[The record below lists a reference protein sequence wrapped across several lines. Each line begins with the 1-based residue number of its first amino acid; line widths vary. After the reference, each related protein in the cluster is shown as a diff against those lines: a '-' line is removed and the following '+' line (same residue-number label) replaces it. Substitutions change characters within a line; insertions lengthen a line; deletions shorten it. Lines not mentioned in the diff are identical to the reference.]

1 MKNDFEEGSG
11 GRSRHVAANAH
22 THLSLIGL
30 GHVLINPPCP
40 LNPRLC
46 CKSRKFQGHES
57 LAKTRSGEQSP
68 IRTDA
73 IALSKSPV
81 SLTLGDEAPHI
92 LTRKTR
98 LQPLEFLIISAK
110 RLLQHNPPKS
120 DSTADIE
127 LGRLRAINRHHPS
140 NRQRDVFGLIFAMI
154 SVDQGDRSFGSKS
167 KARLCPRIAF
177 PPTSIRRGSIGGKLW
192 GRLPAD

>member
-1 MKNDFEEGSG
+1 MS
-11 GRSRHVAANAH
+11 A
-22 THLSLIGL
+22 IG
-30 GHVLINPPCP
+30 
-40 LNPRLC
+40 RLC
-46 CKSRKFQGHES
+46 CKSRKLQGHES

-110 RLLQHNPPKS
+110 RLLQHNRP
-120 DSTADIE
+120 
-127 LGRLRAINRHHPS
+127 
-140 NRQRDVFGLIFAMI
+140 
-154 SVDQGDRSFGSKS
+154 
-167 KARLCPRIAF
+167 
-177 PPTSIRRGSIGGKLW
+177 
-192 GRLPAD
+192 